1 MATKPEEE
9 MFEQIS
15 MDFQPKHEEVD
26 LLDIPVK
33 TGENTSPKTAETVS
47 KSRSQIV
54 HEVLDGEDA
63 EVFTEV
69 SERTLRKVET
79 KISVFFD
86 NTDLDLKFSKKFTV
100 FDKEVIDAVSTLAQ
114 ISDVMNSASIYR
126 TITGKQE
133 GQYINPAQRARVEES
148 MEKCRTCI
156 VSLSLSDG
164 EQKQYRSS
172 AIAFSNLITDHKKSE
187 TMTYYKILEI
197 PILYRLAETL
207 GKISSFPSVL
217 LDTPVSK
224 TESVI
229 AIQSFLLKSIDLMQ
243 KNLSEDCDIL
253 WSEIYK
259 ASGKEDTKQY
269 RSNTRELSKKIL
281 AHWVD
286 QGFILGYSL
295 IGKGR
300 ASGLSIELQEKT

>member
-1 MATKPEEE
+1 MNQNSDQTS

-15 MDFQPKHEEVD
+15 MEFRPKTED
-26 LLDIPVK
+26 GTLLDIPLK
-33 TGENTSPKTAETVS
+33 SGELTAPKTAETVS

-54 HEVLDGEDA
+54 QEVLEGEQ
-63 EVFTEV
+63 EELFTEL
-69 SERTLRKVET
+69 SERTLRAVET

-86 NTDLDLKFSKKFTV
+86 ENSGLDLKFSKKFTA

-114 ISDVMNSASIYR
+114 ISDVMTSASIYR

-133 GQYINPAQRARVEES
+133 GQYINPTQRARVEES

-156 VSLSLSDG
+156 VSLSMG
-164 EQKQYRSS
+164 GGTHYRSS
-172 AIAFSNLITDHKKSE
+172 AIAFSNLVTDNKKSE
-187 TMTYYKILEI
+187 SITYYKILEI

-207 GKISSFPSVL
+207 GKISTFPSIL

-229 AIQSFLLKSIDLMQ
+229 AVQSYLLKSIDLMQ
-243 KNLSEDCDIL
+243 KNLTSDRLIL
-253 WSEIYK
+253 WSEIYRV
-259 ASGKEDTKQY
+259 SGKEDTKQY

-281 AHWVD
+281 AHWVE
-286 QGFILGYSL
+286 QGFLLGYTIQSR
-295 IGKGR
+295 GKQ
-300 ASGLSIELQEKT
+300 SGIVIEMGE